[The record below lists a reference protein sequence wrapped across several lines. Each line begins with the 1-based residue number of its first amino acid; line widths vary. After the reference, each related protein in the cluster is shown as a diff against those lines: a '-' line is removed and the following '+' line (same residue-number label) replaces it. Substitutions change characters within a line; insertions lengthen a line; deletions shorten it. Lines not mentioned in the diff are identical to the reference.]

1 MCSAALHSAQ
11 DTYSSV
17 ACMRFAVFL
26 QVCQQQEAL
35 HQHTSQ
41 LADAKQEL
49 QQQLTALLE
58 QQDQLQHHKQ
68 QLQQQVQLL
77 QEQQEEHLGDKLQ
90 LQHRIEQLQASQQQL
105 KETSAQLAVE
115 VGAATDKLQQQSTC
129 SSAGPADHT
138 PSSSSST
145 SQQHQGDSVGGA
157 TGDLK
162 LQLTVAGFTDALVTR
177 IGEAELVPKFAE
189 ALVNQVGKLH
199 VCCIE

>member
-1 MCSAALHSAQ
+1 MCL
-11 DTYSSV
+11 
-17 ACMRFAVFL
+17 AVFL
-26 QVCQQQEAL
+26 QVCQQQEVL

-105 KETSAQLAVE
+105 QETSAQLAVE

-129 SSAGPADHT
+129 
-138 PSSSSST
+138 PSTGAANHAPSGSSST

-162 LQLTVAGFTDALVTR
+162 LQLTVPGFTDALVTR

-189 ALVNQVGKLH
+189 ALVNQVCMAAACMLQRT
-199 VCCIE
+199 V